1 MIENEVYRKG
11 MDDSQGSGHRQRLRE
26 RFLTTGYSALA
37 DYEFLELLLTY
48 SISRKDTKPI
58 AKALV
63 KEFGSFAA
71 VLDQPVERLI
81 SVPGMGK
88 QSAVHLAAIRSALHK
103 YLEEQ
108 VENRPTISKPEDIAH
123 FVRMH
128 IGSSDRECLMLICL
142 NDGNKLVHHEIVI
155 EGSVRRAPY
164 YPRDILKIAILHNAT
179 SVIIAHNHPSGEAI
193 PSDADH
199 AMTSKLETLAGELDI
214 RLVDHL
220 ITTPKQTFSLKTGRL
235 V

>member
-1 MIENEVYRKG
+1 MGKQDTLRSGRN
-11 MDDSQGSGHRQRLRE
+11 DAQGSGHRQRLRE
-26 RFLTTGYSALA
+26 RFANSGDKALA
-37 DYEFLELLLTY
+37 DYEFLELLLSF
-48 SISRKDTKPI
+48 SIPRKDTKPI

-81 SVPGMGK
+81 SIPGMGK
-88 QSAVHLAAIRSALHK
+88 QSAVYLAAIRSALHK

-128 IGSSDRECLMLICL
+128 IGASDRECLMLICL

-155 EGSVRRAPY
+155 EGSVRRAPF

-179 SVIIAHNHPSGEAI
+179 SVIIAHNHPGGEAI

-199 AMTSKLETLAGELDI
+199 AMTSKLEALAGELDI

-220 ITTPKQTFSLKTGRL
+220 ITTPNQTYSLKTGRL